1 MRQRTRKRGLL
12 RRVRSPLRRGIVA
25 AGVAM
30 IVLPEPVSTA
40 IGAAMVGACLTVPER
55 QSAVRLTHCGASIRR
70 GHLDTYGR
78 SYA

>member
-1 MRQRTRKRGLL
+1 MKQRTRKKGLS
-12 RRVRSPLRRGIVA
+12 RRVRSPLRRGIIA

-30 IVLPEPVSTA
+30 IVFPEPVTTA
-40 IGAAMVGACLTVPER
+40 IGTAMVGACLAVPEH
-55 QSAVRLTHCGASIRR
+55 QPTMKLTYSGASIRR